1 MKRMT
6 ALFLVTTLLLL
17 VPVVGCG
24 KKDMTDGNNTTE
36 NGVTEVKN
44 VAMALP
50 GLISDQS
57 FNYSAYLG
65 LEKIKEMGY
74 NTSYTEDVVENDIE
88 SVFRTYASNDY
99 QLIMGHGYQFVD
111 PAIAV
116 APDYP
121 DKYFYVYGSA
131 PADSS
136 NLPANVAFSHNKE
149 YEGAYVCGVMAA
161 LETKSNIIGFVG
173 GAPSTVQIANNNAF
187 REGAQSVNPDIQV
200 KFIMT
205 GTFIDPAAGRE
216 AAISLIE
223 QGCDVLMH
231 NCDATGTVMIDVCV
245 EKDVKA
251 IGYGGDQRELAP
263 DQMLC
268 CLGVNTAKCIADQ
281 LEKIKNN
288 TFSGIQREGIASG
301 AIYITEYGSA
311 CSQESID
318 RCNEVIKG
326 ISNGSIVPKEIT
338 SEY

>member
-1 MKRMT
+1 MKRAT
-6 ALFLVTTLLLL
+6 ALFLAAAMLLLASL
-17 VPVVGCG
+17 VGCG
-24 KKDMTDGNNTTE
+24 EKKNDNTDAESGT
-36 NGVTEVKN
+36 VEVKS

-50 GLISDQS
+50 GVISDQS

-74 NTSYTEDVVENDIE
+74 NTSYTENVADNDIE
-88 SVFRTYASNDY
+88 SVFRTYAGSDY
-99 QLIMGHGYQFVD
+99 QLIMGNGYQFVD
-111 PAIAV
+111 PAVTV

-131 PADSS
+131 PTDSS
-136 NLPANVAFSHNKE
+136 NLPANVAFSYNKE

-161 LETKSNIIGFVG
+161 METKTNIIGFVG
-173 GAPSTVQIANNNAF
+173 GAPSTPQIANNNAF
-187 REGAQSVNPDIQV
+187 REGALSVNPDIQV

-231 NCDATGTVMIDVCV
+231 NCDATGTGMIDVCV
-245 EKDVKA
+245 EKNVKA

-281 LEKIKNN
+281 MEKIKNN
-288 TFSGIQREGIASG
+288 TFSGVQREGIASG
-301 AIYITEYGSA
+301 AIYITEYGTA

-326 ISNGSIVPKEIT
+326 IADGTIVPTEIT
-338 SEY
+338 TEY